1 MTALQTGSD
10 HPAPGGAD
18 QQTKAVIHVRI
29 CLYYLPVASESGI
42 FRVVMYAQHVAHR
55 VLSVA
60 QLLQHPRSGYI
71 PGGMRRS
78 DSGQTLHPAVVS
90 SHGDHAFAVHLTQL
104 LPGHRVRQG
113 GHDNLYLALFLSHP
127 AA

>member
-1 MTALQTGSD
+1 MTALQTGNG
-10 HPAPGGAD
+10 HPAPGGAN
-18 QQTKAVIHVRI
+18 QQRKVVMHISI
-29 CLYYLPVASESGI
+29 CRYYLPVASESGI

-55 VLSVA
+55 VVSVA

-71 PGGMRRS
+71 PGGTRSS
-78 DSGQTLHPAVVS
+78 DSGQRLHPAVVS
-90 SHGDHAFAVHLTQL
+90 SHGEHAIAVHLTQL

-113 GHDNLYLALFLSHP
+113 GQDNLHLALFLSSP